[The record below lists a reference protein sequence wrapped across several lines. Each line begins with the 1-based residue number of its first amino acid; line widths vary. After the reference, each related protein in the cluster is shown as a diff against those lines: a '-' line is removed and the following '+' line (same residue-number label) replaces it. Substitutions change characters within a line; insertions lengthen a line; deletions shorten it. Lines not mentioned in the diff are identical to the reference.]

1 MWSGLS
7 PAGLRGDA
15 FELGAKGSMPVS
27 RVALIAALLV
37 SSSLASCQAPAA
49 DVRQDESDVREV
61 FERYLKSINAADLAL
76 ASDTWMQ
83 SPHIVAVTPFGR
95 FQGWD
100 RVRDEV
106 YIKFLQQSLTERDL
120 QPSDVSI
127 HVIGDS
133 AWLAFDWAFAGKLAS
148 GQAMTSKGWESHVY
162 QRTDRGWRI
171 AHMHYSV
178 PPPLPVPPP
187 TP

>member
-1 MWSGLS
+1 
-7 PAGLRGDA
+7 
-15 FELGAKGSMPVS
+15 
-27 RVALIAALLV
+27 
-37 SSSLASCQAPAA
+37 
-49 DVRQDESDVREV
+49 
-61 FERYLKSINAADLAL
+61 
-76 ASDTWMQ
+76 MQ
-83 SPHIVAVTPFGR
+83 SPDIVAVTPFGR

-106 YIKFLQQSLTERDL
+106 YVKFLQQSLTERDL

-133 AWLAFDWAFAGKLAS
+133 AWLAFDWAFAGKLAN

-162 QRTDRGWRI
+162 QRTDQGWRI
-171 AHMHYSV
+171 AHLHYSV
-178 PPPLPVPPP
+178 PPPLPPSPP

>member
-1 MWSGLS
+1 MH
-7 PAGLRGDA
+7 
-15 FELGAKGSMPVS
+15 MS
-27 RVALIAALLV
+27 RVALIVALLV
-37 SSSLASCQAPAA
+37 SSSAASCQAPAA
-49 DVRQDESDVREV
+49 DARQDENAVREV
-61 FERYLKSINAADLAL
+61 FERYIKSVNAADLAL
-76 ASDTWMQ
+76 ASDIWMQ
-83 SPHIVAVTPFGR
+83 SPDIVAVTPFGR